1 MSPFAQAVE
10 DYIQL
15 RRGLGFKLRDC
26 GDYLHKFVAFLEA
39 QGSSHITTRLA
50 LDFATLRNHQKPVSW
65 ARQLGI
71 LRMFA
76 IYRRNTDPRTEVPPV
91 GILPFRSTGALPYL
105 YSEEEIARLMEAA
118 GAMESPYSLQ
128 PCTYRCLFGLLAVSG
143 MRLGEA
149 LGLPRDAID
158 WCQSL
163 LTIRGAKFG
172 KSRLIPLHASTLTA
186 LRDYAELRDRKF
198 AGRTVSYFFVTSC
211 GTRLENSNVN
221 SVFRTLSRK
230 IGLRQPGA
238 TNGPRLHDLR
248 HRFAIQTMLRWY
260 REGDDV
266 NRKLPV
272 LSTYLGHAHVRST
285 YWYLSSSPE
294 LRVAAGKLL
303 EARWEGV
310 VP

>member
-1 MSPFAQAVE
+1 MSPLTQAVE

-15 RRGLGFKLRDC
+15 RRGLGFKLRDY

-50 LDFATLRNHQKPVSW
+50 LDFATLRNHQKAVTW

-71 LRMFA
+71 VRMFA
-76 IYRRNTDPRTEVPPV
+76 IYLRNADPRTEVPPA
-91 GILPFRSTGALPYL
+91 GILPFRSKGAVPYL
-105 YSEEEIARLMEAA
+105 YSEEEIVRLMDAA
-118 GAMESPYSLQ
+118 RAIESPYSLQ
-128 PCTYRCLFGLLAVSG
+128 PWTYCCLFGLLAVSG

-149 LGLPRDAID
+149 LGLPRDGID
-158 WCQSL
+158 WCRGL

-172 KSRLIPLHASTLTA
+172 KSRLVPLHASTLAA
-186 LRDYAELRDRKF
+186 LQDYAERRDHKF
-198 AGRTVSYFFVTSC
+198 ANRPVSHFFVTSC

-230 IGLRQPGA
+230 IGLRQPG
-238 TNGPRLHDLR
+238 TTHGPRLHDLR
-248 HRFAIQTMLRWY
+248 HRFAVQTLLRWY
-260 REGDDV
+260 REGEDV
-266 NRKLPV
+266 GRKLPI
-272 LSTYLGHAHVRST
+272 LSTYLGHAHVSST

-294 LRVAAGKLL
+294 LRIAAGKLL

-310 VP
+310 AP